1 MLKKDKLKQKW
12 EQKSVKLKIL
22 RSKLN
27 KLETIKKWNEW
38 DMKKLQRQDQEE
50 LIDLELSSFLELE
63 YEEIDVD

>member
-1 MLKKDKLKQKW
+1 MLKRDKLKQKW